1 MSKNCNIERIF
12 ERISHS
18 KCLSIVM
25 WNELRHHRG
34 YSLIEVFTERP
45 ALFAQKL
52 SRSSMVTYF
61 CDSTDIL
68 HLLDIKKIRNL
79 RFLGDLHGH
88 ESTYGLF

>member
-1 MSKNCNIERIF
+1 
-12 ERISHS
+12 
-18 KCLSIVM
+18 
-25 WNELRHHRG
+25 
-34 YSLIEVFTERP
+34 LIEVFTERP

-52 SRSSMVTYF
+52 SRSSTVTYF

-88 ESTYGLF
+88 ESTYGLFWNSYRDHRGQNPFDARDWAV